1 MNASLCC
8 KDIAGRMEDAA
19 VVDAGAN
26 TGFKTR
32 ARIASES
39 NLIDMLGRIHGDLFF
54 QEKLLLN
61 GIGMRI
67 RLVRSKDEFVLV
79 TGERD
84 ARYKAKIVEAV

>member
-1 MNASLCC
+1 
-8 KDIAGRMEDAA
+8 MEDAA
-19 VVDAGAN
+19 IDDAGAN

-39 NLIDMLGRIHGDLFF
+39 HLIDLFGKIHGDLFF
-54 QEKLLLN
+54 QEKRLLN

-67 RLVRSKDEFVLV
+67 RLVRLKNEFVLV

-84 ARYKAKIVEAV
+84 PGTKRKS